1 MKLEESNPLAK
12 LVDDGYGKSP
22 LSVET
27 AFVWSEWL
35 LERLKGDVG
44 KDRPGEVIR
53 NLSEALADALSQSW
67 PKNADSTFAGA
78 PQININITAPP
89 LPARLVRLSKFAQF
103 GLFAKGSEPSRDML
117 ESAMGKNLLPVVKCG
132 GVLFVDLN
140 RVTTAIIEQIS
151 KTATGTRYYKI
162 GSFNAPLQLPK

>member
-44 KDRPGEVIR
+44 KIVQE
-53 NLSEALADALSQSW
+53 
-67 PKNADSTFAGA
+67 K
-78 PQININITAPP
+78 
-89 LPARLVRLSKFAQF
+89 
-103 GLFAKGSEPSRDML
+103 
-117 ESAMGKNLLPVVKCG
+117 
-132 GVLFVDLN
+132 
-140 RVTTAIIEQIS
+140 
-151 KTATGTRYYKI
+151 
-162 GSFNAPLQLPK
+162 